1 MNKHI
6 ITKIKPILT
15 MIILVLLSMTITAC
29 SNSNLSGIQ
38 NQLNEKYSET
48 EPTPPPE
55 TEDVLSA
62 GEDEAKA

>member
-6 ITKIKPILT
+6 ITKIRPIFLIILMVILT
-15 MIILVLLSMTITAC
+15 LSITAC

>member
-1 MNKHI
+1 
-6 ITKIKPILT
+6 
-15 MIILVLLSMTITAC
+15 MTITAC

-55 TEDVLSA
+55 TEDDVLSA

>member
-6 ITKIKPILT
+6 IKKIRPIFLIMLMVILT
-15 MIILVLLSMTITAC
+15 LSMTAC

>member
-6 ITKIKPILT
+6 ITKIRPIFFV
-15 MIILVLLSMTITAC
+15 ILLVILSMTITAC

>member
-1 MNKHI
+1 MV
-6 ITKIKPILT
+6 ILT
-15 MIILVLLSMTITAC
+15 ISMTAC

-48 EPTPPPE
+48 EPTPTPE
-55 TEDVLSA
+55 TEEELSA

>member
-6 ITKIKPILT
+6 ITKIRPIFFV
-15 MIILVLLSMTITAC
+15 ILLVILSMTITAC

-48 EPTPPPE
+48 EPTPTPE
-55 TEDVLSA
+55 TEEELSA

>member
-1 MNKHI
+1 MV
-6 ITKIKPILT
+6 ILT
-15 MIILVLLSMTITAC
+15 LSITAC

-48 EPTPPPE
+48 EPTPTPE

>member
-6 ITKIKPILT
+6 ITKIRPIFLIILMVILT
-15 MIILVLLSMTITAC
+15 LSITAC

-48 EPTPPPE
+48 EPTPTPE
-55 TEDVLSA
+55 TEEELSA

>member
-6 ITKIKPILT
+6 IKKIKPILT

>member
-55 TEDVLSA
+55 TEEELSA